1 MISKEKSKF
10 DSSFDKD
17 ALNYDNVRP
26 KYPSELFEDIFAFT
40 ELHKEMK
47 VLEIG
52 AGTGIAT
59 ESFAKKGAEIIAIE
73 PGEQLSNLLRSNLN
87 KYSNVKV
94 KKVTFED
101 LRMPKKKYDLIVS
114 ATSFH
119 WLKGRNQLE
128 KFYKTESLLDDNG
141 YLVLFWDSFCNE
153 ENFLSKEINLIYK
166 EELSEIYNNDKS
178 VNENVLDKII
188 EREKEIIENDHF
200 YIMQIRRYKTI
211 YTYKSYEYVNLLKTY
226 PKIINLDP
234 NRREKFLSR
243 IYETLENNGSE
254 IKIPVITSLYI
265 LKKKK
270 SFPII

>member
-26 KYPSELFEDIFAFT
+26 KYPSELFEDIFTLTKFN
-40 ELHKEMK
+40 KEMK

-59 ESFAKKGAEIIAIE
+59 EPFAKKGAEVIAIE
-73 PGEQLSNLLRSNLN
+73 PGEQLSNVLKSNLN

-166 EELSEIYNNDKS
+166 EELSDIYNTEKS

-188 EREKEIIENDHF
+188 KREKEIIGNNHF
-200 YIMQIRRYKTI
+200 YIMQIRRYKTT
-211 YTYKSYEYVNLLKTY
+211 YTYKSFEYIDLLKTY

-234 NRREKFLSR
+234 NRKEKFLNR
-243 IYETLENNGSE
+243 IYETIENNGSE